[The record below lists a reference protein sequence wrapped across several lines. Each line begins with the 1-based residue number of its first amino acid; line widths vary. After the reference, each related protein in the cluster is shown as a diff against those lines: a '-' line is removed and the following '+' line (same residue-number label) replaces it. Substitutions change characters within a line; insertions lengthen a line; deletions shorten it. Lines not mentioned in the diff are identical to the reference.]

1 MYTCAQN
8 RVTSKNNGDEKILI
22 YTRNRMGKIS
32 SDSSLKSLDTFLL
45 PDQNIQSQIE
55 KEFLR
60 LFSPSSMISTDL
72 IATPALGY
80 RKLNFMNDLQRVSQD
95 NCEKAIPETF
105 NFE

>member
-1 MYTCAQN
+1 
-8 RVTSKNNGDEKILI
+8 VTSKNNGDEKILI

-45 PDQNIQSQIE
+45 PDQNVQSQIE

-72 IATPALGY
+72 ISTPALGY
-80 RKLNFMNDLQRVSQD
+80 KKLNFVNDLQRVSQD
-95 NCEKAIPETF
+95 NCEKVIPDTF